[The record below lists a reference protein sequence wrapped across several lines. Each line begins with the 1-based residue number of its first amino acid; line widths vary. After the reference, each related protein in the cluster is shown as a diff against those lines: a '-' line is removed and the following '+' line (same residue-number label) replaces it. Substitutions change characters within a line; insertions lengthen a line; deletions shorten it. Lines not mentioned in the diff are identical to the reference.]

1 MKKFL
6 MLLASILMFSTAYAY
21 EPSITQQVAGNKNLN
36 CKEVVF
42 ISGKPVEMEGTLT
55 VSNSG
60 KSSTLA

>member
-6 MLLASILMFSTAYAY
+6 MLLTSILIFSTAYAY

-42 ISGKPVEMEGTLT
+42 ISGKPV
-55 VSNSG
+55 
-60 KSSTLA
+60 